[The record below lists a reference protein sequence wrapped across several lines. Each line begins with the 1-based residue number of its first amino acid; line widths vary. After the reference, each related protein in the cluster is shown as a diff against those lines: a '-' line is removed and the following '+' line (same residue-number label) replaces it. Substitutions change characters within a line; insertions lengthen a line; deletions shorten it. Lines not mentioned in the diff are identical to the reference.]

1 MGQKIVNN
9 LENTI
14 IGGSY
19 TGGNST
25 VNIYYNNQQKENT
38 KENKGNK
45 TIFLSYNWHDKEIAD
60 RIDKHLSGIPG
71 ITVKRDIRDIGTW
84 KSIRKFMEGIRQ
96 QDYAVLVVSG
106 LYLKSKNCMFE
117 VMEIMKEQQYRD
129 RVFPAVVE
137 HGIYD
142 PLVRAGYIKYWQQ
155 ECDNLEASIRELEP
169 EYITELAA
177 DLKQYKSI
185 ASSIGEFLNIV
196 ADMNNPD
203 IQEVEV
209 QIEKA
214 IFKNR

>member
-1 MGQKIVNN
+1 
-9 LENTI
+9 
-14 IGGSY
+14 
-19 TGGNST
+19 
-25 VNIYYNNQQKENT
+25 
-38 KENKGNK
+38 
-45 TIFLSYNWHDKEIAD
+45 
-60 RIDKHLSGIPG
+60 
-71 ITVKRDIRDIGTW
+71 
-84 KSIRKFMEGIRQ
+84 MEGIRQ
-96 QDYAVLVVSG
+96 QDYAVLIVSD

-137 HGIYD
+137 NGIYD

-155 ECDNLEASIRELEP
+155 ECGNLEASIRELEP
-169 EYITELAA
+169 EYITGLAA

-185 ASSIGEFLNIV
+185 ASSIGEFLDIV

-214 IFKNR
+214 ILKN

>member
-1 MGQKIVNN
+1 MGQKIVNKLN
-9 LENTI
+9 NVE

-19 TGGNST
+19 IGGNST
-25 VNIYYNNQQKENT
+25 VNVYYNHQPEGNSKRDN
-38 KENKGNK
+38 GNK
-45 TIFLSYNWHDKEIAD
+45 AIFLSYNWHDKEIAD
-60 RIDKHLSGIPG
+60 RIDKHLSGIPE

-96 QDYAVLVVSG
+96 QDYAVLIVSD

-117 VMEIMKEQQYRD
+117 VMEIMKEKRYRD

-137 HGIYD
+137 NGIYN

-155 ECDNLEASIRELEP
+155 ECDNLEASIKELEP

-214 IFKNR
+214 ILKN

>member
-14 IGGSY
+14 IGGNY

-25 VNIYYNNQQKENT
+25 VNIYYNNQQKEGT
-38 KENKGNK
+38 KKSNGNK

-60 RIDKHLSGIPG
+60 KIDKHLSGLTG
-71 ITVKRDIRDIGTW
+71 ITVKRDIRDIGPW

-96 QDYAVLVVSG
+96 QDYAVLIISG

-117 VMEIMKEQQYRD
+117 VMEIMKEQQYRE
-129 RVFPAVVE
+129 RIFPAVVE
-137 HGIYD
+137 YGIYD
-142 PLVRAGYIKYWQQ
+142 PLTRAEYIKYWQH
-155 ECDNLEASIRELEP
+155 ECDKLEASLKGLEP
-169 EYITELAA
+169 EYISGLAA
-177 DLKQYKSI
+177 DLRQYKSI
-185 ASSIGEFLNIV
+185 ASSIGEFLNMV

-214 IFKNR
+214 ILKDR

>member
-1 MGQKIVNN
+1 MGQKIVNKLN
-9 LENTI
+9 NVG

-19 TGGNST
+19 IGGNST
-25 VNIYYNNQQKENT
+25 VNVYYNHQPEGNSKRDN
-38 KENKGNK
+38 GNK

-96 QDYAVLVVSG
+96 QDYAVLIVSD

-129 RVFPAVVE
+129 RVFPAVVGN
-137 HGIYD
+137 GIYD

-169 EYITELAA
+169 EYITGLAA

-185 ASSIGEFLNIV
+185 ASSIGEFLDIV

-214 IFKNR
+214 ILKN